1 VVDSTIRLCIILIMA
16 TSPYTK
22 GNEMDIQQANEMSI
36 NKQVLAELKE
46 MKNLGVYVK
55 ASVIKKAETADL
67 NEYNNMTISEIA
79 DLLIMLG

>member
-1 VVDSTIRLCIILIMA
+1 
-16 TSPYTK
+16 
-22 GNEMDIQQANEMSI
+22 MDIQQANEMSI